1 MERVK
6 SEGKTMSIE
15 KEYEHQGLDYTS
27 YIVEQV
33 QYIEKQA
40 LTKDADKRAAY
51 VSNAGNR
58 LAKKEIERLGYTID
72 KATGLVDKDK
82 VRCAGNTYVNIMNKY
97 RNAIKALEYKH
108 HSLEHSLSQLIA
120 KFNDVYPDLSVLD
133 NIETKCNL
141 KSYLRP
147 GQKLQTL
154 RDKLVLLRSAIP
166 RKTEFGKRLYTVKI
180 EHHTW
185 YLFAPAESV
194 VSEKRATSDKNL
206 NIKHKNQVL
215 INPGWIIE
223 QATALIKQGI
233 DELSS
238 WVKLKPV
245 KEGLEDYDKSKYRS
259 KRSPYPRLAV
269 GLAMASGRR
278 STEIMR
284 TAKFLPG
291 TSENLVVFSG
301 QLKTKNRRLFED
313 LKPYEIPVI
322 VDRDL
327 FLEGF
332 KVLRAFC
339 RTEHV
344 SYVNNSGE
352 RVTEKLLS
360 GPIDNTLKN
369 DAVHTKYTKA
379 LNSRISLVLGSG
391 EFTFKDSRAIAAQ
404 IAFTE
409 CNPERLT
416 SKLFLGDYLGHA
428 KAKNTSY
435 EYYDGYII
443 DDEVDTIEFVT
454 GSKKGSEG
462 KAEGKNESQ
471 VKDEEFLTYLLQR
484 QGPINEHLRAPKWAS
499 MNVWLIERVRSGLNR
514 LDIMAG
520 VDSVNSKGTRKTSG
534 TAALRSIFRKDCI
547 IDNKGVSPAS
557 VLTYLTDEKGL
568 ALSENLTWGNSNG

>member
-1 MERVK
+1 MTDKLENN
-6 SEGKTMSIE
+6 
-15 KEYEHQGLDYTS
+15 YEHQGLDYTS

-33 QYIEKQA
+33 QYIEQQA

-58 LAKKEIERLGYTID
+58 LAKKEIDRLGYTPD
-72 KATGLVDKDK
+72 KDTGLVDETKT
-82 VRCAGNTYVNIMNKY
+82 RCAGNTYVNIMNRY
-97 RNAIKALEYKH
+97 RNAIKALNYKH

-120 KFNDVYPDLSVLD
+120 KFNHVYPDLSALP
-133 NIETKCNL
+133 NITQKTDL
-141 KSYLRP
+141 KRYLRP
-147 GQKLQTL
+147 GQKIDSL

-166 RKTEFGKRLYTVKI
+166 RKTEFGKRLFTIKI

-185 YLFAPAESV
+185 YLFAPIESV

-215 INPGWIIE
+215 INGDWIIE
-223 QATALIKQGI
+223 QATDLIEQGI
-233 DELSS
+233 EELGA
-238 WVKLKPV
+238 WLKLKRV
-245 KEGLEDYDKSKYRS
+245 KPGLEDYDKTKYRS
-259 KRSPYPRLAV
+259 KRIPYPRLAI

-284 TAKFLPG
+284 TANFLPG
-291 TSENLVVFSG
+291 TNDNFVLFSG

-327 FLEGF
+327 FLKGF
-332 KVLRAFC
+332 EVLRAFS

-369 DAVHTKYTKA
+369 DAVHTKYTKT
-379 LNSRISLVLGSG
+379 LNTRISLVLGSG
-391 EFTFKDSRAIAAQ
+391 EFTLKDSRAIAAQ
-404 IAFTE
+404 VAFNRF
-409 CNPERLT
+409 NPNRLT
-416 SKLFLGDYLGHA
+416 AKLFLGDYLGHA

-435 EYYDGYII
+435 EYYDGYIL
-443 DDEVDTIEFVT
+443 DDEVEQIEFVT
-454 GSKKGSEG
+454 GSKTGSEKQTASG
-462 KAEGKNESQ
+462 ENA
-471 VKDEEFLTYLLQR
+471 VKDSEFLTYLLAR
-484 QGPINEHLRAPKWAS
+484 QGPIEQHLRAPKWAD
-499 MNVWLIERVRSGLNR
+499 MNKWLIERVKAGLSR
-514 LDIMAG
+514 LDIMVG
-520 VDSVNSKGTRKTSG
+520 VDAVNEKGTRKTSG

-547 IDNKGVSPAS
+547 IDNKGVSPKS
-557 VLTYLTDEKGL
+557 VETYLADEKGL
-568 ALSENLTWGNSNG
+568 ALNSDLTWEKSNDS

>member
-6 SEGKTMSIE
+6 LEGKTMNIE
-15 KEYEHQGLDYTS
+15 TNYVHQGLDYTS

-33 QYIEKQA
+33 QYIEQQA

-58 LAKKEIERLGYTID
+58 LAKKEIERLGYTPD
-72 KATGLVDKDK
+72 AKTGLVDKNK
-82 VRCAGNTYVNIMNKY
+82 TRCAGNTYVNIMNKY
-97 RNAIKALEYKH
+97 RNAIKALNYKH

-120 KFNDVYPDLSVLD
+120 KFNDVYPDLSVLE
-133 NIETKCNL
+133 NINQKCNL

-147 GQKLQTL
+147 GQKIETL

-166 RKTEFGKRLYTVKI
+166 RKTDFGKRLYTIKI

-185 YLFAPAESV
+185 YLFAPIESV
-194 VSEKRATSDKNL
+194 VSEKRATSETNL

-215 INPGWIIE
+215 INSDWIIE
-223 QATALIKQGI
+223 QASNLIKEGI
-233 DELSS
+233 VELSN

-245 KEGLEDYDKSKYRS
+245 KEGLENYDKSKYRS

-291 TSENLVVFSG
+291 TDENLVLFSG

-313 LKPYEIPVI
+313 LAPYEIPVI

-332 KVLRAFC
+332 AVLRSFC
-339 RTEHV
+339 RTEYV

-404 IAFTE
+404 IAFKN
-409 CNPERLT
+409 CNPKRLT
-416 SKLFLGDYLGHA
+416 SKLFLGEYLGHA
-428 KAKNTSY
+428 KTKNTSY
-435 EYYDGYII
+435 EYYDGYIL
-443 DDEVDTIEFVT
+443 DDEVEQIKFVT
-454 GSKKGSEG
+454 GSKKGSEN
-462 KAEGKNESQ
+462 KKDQANESQ
-471 VKDEEFLTYLLQR
+471 VKDQEFLDYLMKR
-484 QGPINEHLRAPKWAS
+484 QAPISEHLRAPKWAN
-499 MNVWLIERVRSGLNR
+499 MNTWLIERVRSGLNR

-520 VDSVNSKGTRKTSG
+520 VDEVNSKGTRKTSG

-568 ALSENLTWGNSNG
+568 ALSDNLTWEK